1 MSRVIYSFIVKNINN
16 KLSPS
21 RPTMVKKEPKK
32 LKIHLFL
39 SQSLSRC
46 LSLDAR
52 IFTFIFW
59 TLAERLRETE
69 GERYRRGRGRPESSH
84 SLCFSPRARVCLY
97 RISEIA
103 QRENL
108 EPIERAAATTTTRHR
123 SCSRRREAR
132 TRRRR
137 RRALFPEEERSQ
149 LLPLLRVNIDS
160 FRGKAL
166 RPMIKIAEGE
176 AKR

>member
-1 MSRVIYSFIVKNINN
+1 MSRVIYSFIVKNIN
-16 KLSPS
+16 KLTLSIA
-21 RPTMVKKEPKK
+21 TDDGKKRTKK
-32 LKIHLFL
+32 AQNSSLPL
-39 SQSLSRC
+39 SLSLSLMSLSRREDFYIYF
-46 LSLDAR
+46 LDA
-52 IFTFIFW
+52 
-59 TLAERLRETE
+59 ERETE

-103 QRENL
+103 RRER
-108 EPIERAAATTTTRHR
+108 EPIERAAATTATEHR